1 MGFRFRKSVNFG
13 PLRLNFSKS
22 GVVYS
27 VGGKGFRVTK
37 TATGKT
43 RTTASIPGTGISYVK
58 ETSGSHSSGSYGA
71 SNTGGNIKT
80 PAPKKPK
87 KRKWPYIVGALLVVG
102 AIGSTMDGNESEPN
116 TASPEDNTSISAN
129 ISSNGSSASLED
141 EIEIDTSSSAPSSS
155 ASSAESVGSTSHAPA
170 DPEPQAQT
178 PEEPPVQEP
187 AEPASDSEPEPQAPA
202 AVTTT
207 PAEPSTS
214 SQSSGTQNTQSRT
227 VYVTPTGKRYH
238 YDGNCNGGTYIE
250 STLDQALARGL
261 TPCKKCAGG

>member
-1 MGFRFRKSVNFG
+1 MGFRFRKSLNFG
-13 PLRLNFSKS
+13 PFRINFSKS
-22 GVVYS
+22 GIGYS
-27 VGGKGFRVTK
+27 FGGKGFRVTK

-129 ISSNGSSASLED
+129 ISSNGSSASLGD

-155 ASSAESVGSTSHAPA
+155 ASSAESVGGTS
-170 DPEPQAQT
+170 QT
-178 PEEPPVQEP
+178 PEEPPAQEP
-187 AEPASDSEPEPQAPA
+187 AETAPDSEPESQAPA

-207 PAEPSTS
+207 PAEPSSQAEPSTS